1 MQNPHAHHDHDMA
14 MSDPT
19 RAKEMEK
26 DMKKR
31 FLISFFLS
39 ILVFLYSPVWV
50 AILKINFFTPIAVN
64 WLLFL
69 LTTPIVFW
77 TGSIFNTWAY
87 YSLKSKKL
95 NMSVL
100 VATGVLS
107 SYVFS
112 VILTLLWSHE
122 SYYEASALLV
132 TFVLFGHWMEMKS
145 RRWTTESLRKL
156 FDLIPKQANVIRH
169 GKEIQISSSEI
180 VKWDTIIARPG
191 DKIAVDG
198 EIMLWETIIDESL
211 VTWESIPVTKNIWDT
226 VIWWSINQTW
236 VIRYTATKV
245 WSETVLSQ
253 IIDLVQHAQN
263 SKAPWQRLADKA
275 AWYLVILALL
285 TWIIT
290 FLGWYIFW
298 DVGII
303 TSLNFAISAIVIACP
318 DALWLATPTA
328 VAVWTWIWAR
338 NNILIKDASTLEN
351 TSKITT
357 IAIDKT
363 GTLTQWKPNVT
374 DIIAL
379 EWFNKKDIL
388 MYAAS
393 IESNSNHPIS
403 KAIVEES
410 HKQNLDLFP
419 VDNFLSISGLWIKW
433 TIKNSHVV
441 IWKEILL
448 KESWIHTWI
457 FDTNEISKQWKTLSL
472 ISIDNKFAW
481 IIAVADTIK
490 PTSKKAVEEFK
501 KLWIEVIMITWDNKD
516 VAQNV
521 AQQLWIE
528 RFFAEVLPQDKSKH
542 IETLQ
547 KEWKFVAMV
556 WDGINDAPALAQADI
571 WIAIGAWTDVAIET
585 WNIVLMKSDPLDII
599 KAIKLSKATVNK
611 MKQNL
616 FWAVIY
622 NLLAIPVAAWVFY
635 TQFWIFLRPELSAIL
650 MSLSSMIVAINA
662 VLLKRVESKL

>member
-1 MQNPHAHHDHDMA
+1 
-14 MSDPT
+14 
-19 RAKEMEK
+19 
-26 DMKKR
+26 
-31 FLISFFLS
+31 
-39 ILVFLYSPVWV
+39 
-50 AILKINFFTPIAVN
+50 
-64 WLLFL
+64 
-69 LTTPIVFW
+69 
-77 TGSIFNTWAY
+77 
-87 YSLKSKKL
+87 
-95 NMSVL
+95 
-100 VATGVLS
+100 
-107 SYVFS
+107 
-112 VILTLLWSHE
+112 
-122 SYYEASALLV
+122 
-132 TFVLFGHWMEMKS
+132 MEMKS
-145 RRWTTESLRKL
+145 RRWTSESLRKL
-156 FDLIPKQANVIRH
+156 FDLIPKQANVIRDW
-169 GKEIQISSSEI
+169 KEFQIPSSEI
-180 VKWDTIIARPG
+180 VKWDIVIARPW

-198 EIMLWETIIDESL
+198 EIIFWETIIDESL
-211 VTWESIPVTKNIWDT
+211 VTWESIPITKNIWDK
-226 VIWWSINQTW
+226 VIWWSINQTGT
-236 VIRYTATKV
+236 IRYNAIGV

-253 IIDLVQHAQN
+253 IIKLVQTAQN

-275 AWYLVILALL
+275 AWYLVILAVLS
-285 TWIIT
+285 WIIT
-290 FLGWYIFW
+290 FLSWYLFW
-298 DVGII
+298 NVGII

-363 GTLTQWKPNVT
+363 WTLTEWKPKVT

-379 EWFNKKDIL
+379 NWLSQKDIL

-410 HKQNLDLFP
+410 IRQKLDLLP

-433 TIKNSHVV
+433 TINNSLV
-441 IWKEILL
+441 IVWKERLL
-448 KESWIHTWI
+448 KESWIDTWS
-457 FDTNEISKQWKTLSL
+457 FDIKEISKQWKTLSL
-472 ISIDNKFAW
+472 ISIDNKFVW
-481 IIAVADTIK
+481 LIAVADSIK
-490 PTSKKAVEEFK
+490 PTSQKAIKEFK
-501 KLWIEVIMITWDNKD
+501 DLWIEVIMITWDNKD

-521 AQQLWIE
+521 AMQLWID
-528 RFFAEVLPQDKSKH
+528 RFFAEVLPQDKSKY
-542 IETLQ
+542 IEDLQ

-599 KAIKLSKATVNK
+599 KAIKLSKATVVK

-635 TQFWIFLRPELSAIL
+635 THFWIFLRPELSAIL

-662 VLLKRVESKL
+662 VSLKRVESKL